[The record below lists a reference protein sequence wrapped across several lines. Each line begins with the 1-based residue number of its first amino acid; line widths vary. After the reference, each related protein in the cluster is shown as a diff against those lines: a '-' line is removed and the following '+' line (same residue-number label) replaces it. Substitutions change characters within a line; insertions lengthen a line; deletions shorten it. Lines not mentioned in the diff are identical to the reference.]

1 MRQHGVLLIRPKAKR
16 ILKTACFDGF
26 GKFFEMFA
34 TADHEKND
42 AGLVAQPFGG
52 AQHRLKVMSAA

>member
-1 MRQHGVLLIRPKAKR
+1 
-16 ILKTACFDGF
+16 
-26 GKFFEMFA
+26 MFA